1 MPYPQLMPSL
11 SLITFNTYPLWWLLL
26 CLLAGLLY
34 AIFLY
39 KISELKHKPL
49 QVFLFGLRWLL
60 ISSLCVLLLNPVFR
74 QVHQRTEKPVIVIA
88 QDNSTSI
95 PLSASKNFNTQQY
108 ETDLRQ
114 LQQNLSNKYDT
125 KIYHFGDKASD
136 GFDFN
141 YTAKQTN
148 FSELFKTIST
158 DYEAQNIGAI
168 IVASDGI
175 INQGT
180 NPSDEGIKPQ
190 SPVYTIALGDT
201 IAKKDALIANV
212 EHNPLVYLGNQHQL
226 IVSVAAKQAKGKTT
240 QLNVLS
246 SDGQKFSTA
255 IILDKNDFY
264 KTYTFNLSTSK
275 KGIQKINI
283 SLKNIGNEV
292 SLSNNTQNVFVE
304 VIDEK
309 QNILIYANAPHPD
322 ISALKQALQSNK
334 SYALSTHFEGESISN
349 VGKYDLVVLYQIP
362 SINGTANAVLKQVA
376 HIPHLY
382 ILGAG
387 SNLNAFNNAQ
397 NVISVSG
404 QGQLNDVSPAIN
416 STFAGFALSD
426 DIKTDVAQWP
436 VFLSPVNAISAV
448 NGTVILSNRTS
459 GQPLFV
465 CATGTETKTAVLLG
479 EGIWRWRFNDFKQHG
494 NFLRFDELI
503 NKTIRYLTASQ
514 SRKNFWATPSH
525 SQFTE
530 NENVHLDAGLYNE
543 ALEPTNQPDVR
554 LEIKSNSNKKYSFL
568 FSRSNNQYQ
577 LDAGY
582 MPAGEYSFTA
592 TTSLGAKKYTA
603 TGQFIVSPNMVE
615 YAQTTANHQLLYN
628 LSAQTGGKMLYPTQ
642 IKTLEKMLESS
653 PQIKTIIHEDEQFE
667 SLINLKWLFFILL
680 ALLSA
685 EWFLRKRNGLV

>member
-1 MPYPQLMPSL
+1 MPSL
-11 SLITFNTYPLWWLLL
+11 LLINFNNYPAWWLLL
-26 CLLAGLLY
+26 CLLVGLLY
-34 AIFLY
+34 AVFLY
-39 KISELKHKPL
+39 KISELKSKPL
-49 QVFLFGLRWLL
+49 QVFLFGFRWVF
-60 ISSLCVLLLNPVFR
+60 ISLLCVLLLNPLIG
-74 QVHQRTEKPVIVIA
+74 QVHKRVEKPIIIIA

-95 PLSASKNFNTQQY
+95 PLSAAKNFNKPQY
-108 ETDLRQ
+108 ETALRQ
-114 LQQNLSNKYDT
+114 LQASLASMYQVKV
-125 KIYHFGDKASD
+125 YHFGDKVND

-141 YTAKQTN
+141 YTAQQTN
-148 FSELFKTIST
+148 FSQLFETIKT
-158 DYEAQNIGAI
+158 DYEAKNIGAI

-175 INQGT
+175 INQGA
-180 NPSDEGIKPQ
+180 NPSDEGIMPK

-201 IAKKDALIANV
+201 IAKKDVLIADV
-212 EHNPLVYLGNQHQL
+212 KYNPLVYLGNQHQI
-226 IVSVAAKQAKGKTT
+226 IVSVAAKQAKGKSTL
-240 QLNVLS
+240 LNVLS

-255 IILDKNDFY
+255 IIIDRNDFY
-264 KTYTFNLSTSK
+264 KTYTFNLNTTK
-275 KGIQKINI
+275 KGIQKIAV

-292 SLSNNTQNVFVE
+292 SLSNNAQNVFVE

-309 QNILIYANAPHPD
+309 QKILIYANAPHPD

-334 SYALSTHFEGESISN
+334 SYVVNTQFEGESISN

-362 SINGTANAVLKQVA
+362 SINGSANAILKQVA

-416 STFAGFALSD
+416 TAFAGFALSD
-426 DIKTDVAQWP
+426 NVKNDIAQWP
-436 VFLSPVNAISAV
+436 VLLSPVNAISSLS
-448 NGTVILSNRTS
+448 GTALLNNRTS
-459 GQPLFV
+459 GQPLFIY
-465 CATGTETKTAVLLG
+465 ATSAEIKTAVLLG

-525 SQFTE
+525 TQFAE
-530 NENVHLDAGLYNE
+530 NESVHLDAGLYNE
-543 ALEPTNQPDVR
+543 ALEPTNEPDVR
-554 LEIKSNSNKKYSFL
+554 LEIKSNTNKKYSFL

-592 TTSLGAKKYTA
+592 STSLGAKKYTA
-603 TGQFIVSPNMVE
+603 IGQFMVSPNMAE
-615 YAQTTANHQLLYN
+615 YSQTKANHQLLYN
-628 LSAQTGGKMLYPTQ
+628 LSAVTGGKMLYPHQ
-642 IKTLEKMLESS
+642 IKTLEKLLENSS
-653 PQIKTIIHEDEQFE
+653 QIKTIIHEDEQYE

-680 ALLSA
+680 ALLST